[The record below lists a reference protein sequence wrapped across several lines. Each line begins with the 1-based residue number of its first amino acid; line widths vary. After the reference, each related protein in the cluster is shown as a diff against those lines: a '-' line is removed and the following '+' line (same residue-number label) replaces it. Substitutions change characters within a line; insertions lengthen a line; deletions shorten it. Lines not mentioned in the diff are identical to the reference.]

1 MDTPLARLDR
11 EKLNEAV
18 RVELERVL
26 VEVADA
32 VDDAPKGRL
41 IRDSE
46 HQVRDAMDGFR
57 TFVYETALQ
66 MKVDG
71 GESAFPPSHERNDEQ
86 KETP

>member
-1 MDTPLARLDR
+1 MDAPLPRLDR

-26 VEVADA
+26 VDVADA

-46 HQVRDAMDGFR
+46 HQVRDSMDGFR
-57 TFVYETALQ
+57 TFVFETAMQL
-66 MKVDG
+66 KVDG
-71 GESAFPPSHERNDEQ
+71 GEAAFSPSGECGDEQ
-86 KETP
+86 EETS

>member
-1 MDTPLARLDR
+1 MDAALPRLDR

-26 VEVADA
+26 AEVADA

-46 HQVRDAMDGFR
+46 HPVRDSMDGFR
-57 TFVYETALQ
+57 AFVFETAMQ
-66 MKVDG
+66 MKVDA
-71 GESAFPPSHERNDEQ
+71 GEAAFFPSGECGDEQ
-86 KETP
+86 EETP